1 MSYRIGAVLVFVAT
15 LVVSWLLGG
24 WVGYRQV
31 EQESLEES
39 FRYRQLVANELN
51 RYLPVP
57 ELMAEHP
64 LLERALTDPGN
75 PDVILEANE
84 QMQRMATIVGSSDV
98 YLMDVNG
105 LTIAA
110 NNYQQADS
118 FVGSNY
124 AFRPYFSEAVSN
136 RDSAI
141 YFALGLMSIAACL
154 NVRAARTRKS
164 FNASGVGSSTRI
176 KPVEGER
183 SA

>member
-84 QMQRMATIVGSSDV
+84 QMQRMACLLYTSPS
-98 YLMDVNG
+98 
-105 LTIAA
+105 
-110 NNYQQADS
+110 
-118 FVGSNY
+118 
-124 AFRPYFSEAVSN
+124 P
-136 RDSAI
+136 RD
-141 YFALGLMSIAACL
+141 
-154 NVRAARTRKS
+154 
-164 FNASGVGSSTRI
+164 
-176 KPVEGER
+176 
-183 SA
+183 

>member
-84 QMQRMATIVGSSDV
+84 QMLP
-98 YLMDVNG
+98 YL
-105 LTIAA
+105 
-110 NNYQQADS
+110 
-118 FVGSNY
+118 
-124 AFRPYFSEAVSN
+124 R
-136 RDSAI
+136 R
-141 YFALGLMSIAACL
+141 SIASHLACHPG
-154 NVRAARTRKS
+154 RAAAKS
-164 FNASGVGSSTRI
+164 AGLSKCNAVDG
-176 KPVEGER
+176 R
-183 SA
+183 SRRPT

>member
-1 MSYRIGAVLVFVAT
+1 MPYRIGVFLLFVAT
-15 LVVSWLLGG
+15 LVAAWLLGG

-64 LLERALTDPGN
+64 LLQRALEAPDN
-75 PDVILEANE
+75 PSAILAANE

-98 YLMDVNG
+98 YLMDTRG

-110 NNYQQADS
+110 NNY
-118 FVGSNY
+118 
-124 AFRPYFSEAVSN
+124 
-136 RDSAI
+136 
-141 YFALGLMSIAACL
+141 L
-154 NVRAARTRKS
+154 
-164 FNASGVGSSTRI
+164 
-176 KPVEGER
+176 
-183 SA
+183 